1 MPKHCSG
8 IGINLFVQ
16 SKERNLFINVYFGA
30 GSSLGCYKI
39 CIDRSSAC
47 IHFVWGH
54 TQLDIQ
60 NGLRFIIEGCMP
72 ISVRRI
78 IFFFVVWCLVIIYSI
93 SPHFIIPPLTQQLL
107 HQYIVPPPYSF
118 RCFWDINFSFILFKF
133 IFLGNL
139 DILSLEDQKL
149 RHMKYRYLNNI

>member
-78 IFFFVVWCLVIIYSI
+78 IFFCGLVSCYHLFDI
-93 SPHFIIPPLTQQLL
+93 SSFYYPPFNTTAPTPV
-107 HQYIVPPPYSF
+107 YCRPPYSF

-139 DILSLEDQKL
+139 DIFSLEDQKL

>member
-78 IFFFVVWCLVIIYSI
+78 IFFVVWCLVIIYSI

-107 HQYIVPPPYSF
+107 HQYIVPLPL
-118 RCFWDINFSFILFKF
+118 LFQK
-133 IFLGNL
+133 FLG
-139 DILSLEDQKL
+139 
-149 RHMKYRYLNNI
+149 HTF

>member
-72 ISVRRI
+72 ISVRRV
-78 IFFFVVWCLVIIYSI
+78 IFFFGVWCLVIIYSI

-107 HQYIVPPPYSF
+107 HQYIVIPMPLQ
-118 RCFWDINFSFILFKF
+118 CFGIIILC
-133 IFLGNL
+133 
-139 DILSLEDQKL
+139 S
-149 RHMKYRYLNNI
+149 

>member
-30 GSSLGCYKI
+30 GSSLGCYKV

-47 IHFVWGH
+47 NHFVWGH

-78 IFFFVVWCLVIIYSI
+78 IFFVVVWCLVIIYSI
-93 SPHFIIPPLTQQLL
+93 SPRVIIPPLTQQLL
-107 HQYIVPPPYSF
+107 HQYIAPPPPPPPLT
-118 RCFWDINFSFILFKF
+118 FSDVF
-133 IFLGNL
+133 GT
-139 DILSLEDQKL
+139 
-149 RHMKYRYLNNI
+149 

>member
-8 IGINLFVQ
+8 IGINLFVP
-16 SKERNLFINVYFGA
+16 SKERNLFINVYFGV

-47 IHFVWGH
+47 IHFIWGH

-72 ISVRRI
+72 ISVQRI
-78 IFFFVVWCLVIIYSI
+78 IFCLWSGVLLSFIRYLLILL
-93 SPHFIIPPLTQQLL
+93 SPPFNTTAPTPVYCPPL
-107 HQYIVPPPYSF
+107 
-118 RCFWDINFSFILFKF
+118 LFQV
-133 IFLGNL
+133 FLGH
-139 DILSLEDQKL
+139 KF
-149 RHMKYRYLNNI
+149 

>member
-39 CIDRSSAC
+39 CIDRSFAC
-47 IHFVWGH
+47 IHFLWGH
-54 TQLDIQ
+54 TQLDLQ
-60 NGLRFIIEGCMP
+60 NGLRFIIEDCMP

-78 IFFFVVWCLVIIYSI
+78 ILFVVVWCLVIIYSK
-93 SPHFIIPPLTQQLL
+93 SHHFITPPPLTQQLL
-107 HQYIVPPPYSF
+107 HQYIVPPL
-118 RCFWDINFSFILFKF
+118 LFQM
-133 IFLGNL
+133 FLGH
-139 DILSLEDQKL
+139 KF
-149 RHMKYRYLNNI
+149 

>member
-72 ISVRRI
+72 FSVRRML
-78 IFFFVVWCLVIIYSI
+78 FFVVWCLVIIYSI

-107 HQYIVPPPYSF
+107 HQYIVPPL
-118 RCFWDINFSFILFKF
+118 LFQM
-133 IFLGNL
+133 FLG
-139 DILSLEDQKL
+139 
-149 RHMKYRYLNNI
+149 HTF

>member
-39 CIDRSSAC
+39 CIDRSSPC
-47 IHFVWGH
+47 FHFVWGH

-72 ISVRRI
+72 ISVRCI
-78 IFFFVVWCLVIIYSI
+78 IFLFLWSGVLLS
-93 SPHFIIPPLTQQLL
+93 FIRYLLILSSPPLTQQLL
-107 HQYIVPPPYSF
+107 HQYIVPPYSF

-139 DILSLEDQKL
+139 DIFSLEDQKL

>member
-60 NGLRFIIEGCMP
+60 NGLRFIIEDCMP

-78 IFFFVVWCLVIIYSI
+78 IVFVVWCLVIIYSI

-107 HQYIVPPPYSF
+107 HQYIVTPPL
-118 RCFWDINFSFILFKF
+118 LFQM
-133 IFLGNL
+133 FLGH
-139 DILSLEDQKL
+139 KF
-149 RHMKYRYLNNI
+149 

>member
-72 ISVRRI
+72 ISVRRV
-78 IFFFVVWCLVIIYSI
+78 IFFMGSGV
-93 SPHFIIPPLTQQLL
+93 LL
-107 HQYIVPPPYSF
+107 
-118 RCFWDINFSFILFKF
+118 SFI
-133 IFLGNL
+133 
-139 DILSLEDQKL
+139 
-149 RHMKYRYLNNI
+149 RYLLILLSPL

>member
-72 ISVRRI
+72 ISVRCI
-78 IFFFVVWCLVIIYSI
+78 HFFVVWCLVFIYSI
-93 SPHFIIPPLTQQLL
+93 SPHFIIPPFNTTAPTPV
-107 HQYIVPPPYSF
+107 YCPPPKKMNLNKMKLKFMPQNSE
-118 RCFWDINFSFILFKF
+118 RVKGGNILV
-133 IFLGNL
+133 
-139 DILSLEDQKL
+139 
-149 RHMKYRYLNNI
+149 

>member
-60 NGLRFIIEGCMP
+60 NGLRFIIEDCMP

-78 IFFFVVWCLVIIYSI
+78 IVFVVWCLVIIYSI

-107 HQYIVPPPYSF
+107 HQYIVPPL
-118 RCFWDINFSFILFKF
+118 LFQM
-133 IFLGNL
+133 FLGH
-139 DILSLEDQKL
+139 KF
-149 RHMKYRYLNNI
+149 

>member
-72 ISVRRI
+72 ISVRRFN
-78 IFFFVVWCLVIIYSI
+78 FFLWSGVLLS
-93 SPHFIIPPLTQQLL
+93 FIRYLLILSSPPLTQQLL
-107 HQYIVPPPYSF
+107 HQYIVPPYSF

-139 DILSLEDQKL
+139 DIFSLEDQKL

>member
-78 IFFFVVWCLVIIYSI
+78 FFVCGLVSCYHLFDI
-93 SPHFIIPPLTQQLL
+93 SSFYYPPLTQQLL
-107 HQYIVPPPYSF
+107 HQYIVPPYSF
-118 RCFWDINFSFILFKF
+118 RCFF
-133 IFLGNL
+133 GT
-139 DILSLEDQKL
+139 
-149 RHMKYRYLNNI
+149 

>member
-72 ISVRRI
+72 ISVRRV
-78 IFFFVVWCLVIIYSI
+78 IFFFGVWCLIIYSI

-107 HQYIVPPPYSF
+107 HQYIVPP
-118 RCFWDINFSFILFKF
+118 LT
-133 IFLGNL
+133 
-139 DILSLEDQKL
+139 LSDVFGT
-149 RHMKYRYLNNI
+149 

>member
-72 ISVRRI
+72 ISVRRL
-78 IFFFVVWCLVIIYSI
+78 FFCLWSGVLLS
-93 SPHFIIPPLTQQLL
+93 FIRYLLILSSPPLTQQLL
-107 HQYIVPPPYSF
+107 HQYIVPPYSF

-139 DILSLEDQKL
+139 DIFSLEDQKL